1 MQTCDALPEPRPFA
15 RFDIPGRT
23 MMPAMDPYAAT
34 VSESRIP
41 PEIAGRYSDRLDG
54 SPRST
59 AGAPWHVSWS
69 LRR

>member
-34 VSESRIP
+34 VSDHGIP
-41 PEIAGRYSDRLDG
+41 PEFAPRCSGAFGG
-54 SPRST
+54 SSGST
-59 AGAPWHVSWS
+59 EGAPWHVSWS
-69 LRR
+69 PIR